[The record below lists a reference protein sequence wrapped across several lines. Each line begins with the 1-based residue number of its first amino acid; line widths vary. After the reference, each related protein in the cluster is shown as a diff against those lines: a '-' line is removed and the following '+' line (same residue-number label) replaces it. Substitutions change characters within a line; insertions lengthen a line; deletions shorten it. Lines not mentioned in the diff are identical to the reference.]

1 MALKEKLATAIEDLS
16 TLEVVTLTN
25 KTNTSVNMNQETTK
39 IFDAV
44 KASLNQSNLVGYS
57 RFELDGDSVNFVSQ
71 DESLADLVEEHKV
84 MVSAAQEARKT
95 LFDSVFAAA
104 KEGVSGLLK

>member
-1 MALKEKLATAIEDLS
+1 MALKEKLAAAIEDLT

-25 KTNTSVNMNQETTK
+25 KTNTPINMNQDTAG
-39 IFDAV
+39 IFKAV
-44 KASLNQSNLVGYS
+44 KESLNQSNLVGYS

-71 DESLADLVEEHKV
+71 DESLASLVEEHKV

-95 LFDSVFAAA
+95 LFDSVFKAA